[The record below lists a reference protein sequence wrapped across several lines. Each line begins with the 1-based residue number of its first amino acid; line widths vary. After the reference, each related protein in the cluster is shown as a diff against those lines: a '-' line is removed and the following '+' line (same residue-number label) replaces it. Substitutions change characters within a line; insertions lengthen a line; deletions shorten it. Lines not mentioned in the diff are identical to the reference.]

1 MAQYNHIELDS
12 NSIEGQ
18 RDLGPPDTG
27 NETPGDTNSDAEK
40 SAPVVNWPANNA
52 PDGGRDAW
60 LCVLGTWCTSI
71 CAFGWLNS
79 VGVFQ
84 QYYEA
89 GPLRQYSSST
99 IAWIPSLQ
107 IFFMMA
113 MGPIVGKVFDKY
125 GPRYLLSGGL
135 FLHVFGLMMASISHK
150 YYQIMLSQGVCS
162 AIGVAAIFQPGYNC
176 INGWFNRKRGL
187 AFGIV
192 STGSSLGGIIFPIML
207 NRLIRS
213 VGYGWAMRTCAFM
226 ILLLLI
232 IAVLT
237 IRCRL
242 PPHPHPITRS
252 EMAQPFQEPE
262 FRFLMAGMF
271 FLTFGIYVPIDYLS
285 VEAYAHGMDPSLAQ
299 YLVSILNA
307 GSLFGRLF
315 SGYLSDRIGKYNTF
329 VTACATTGILIL
341 AFWIPGHGNAATIV
355 FGALFGFTSG
365 AYVSLIAAL
374 VVQISPLKEIGFR
387 TGIVFFIGA
396 APGLV
401 TNPIAG
407 AIIDKTGSWAGL
419 KVFAGVLCLVGTAF
433 IFCTR
438 IARTG
443 WKLLAV
449 F

>member
-1 MAQYNHIELDS
+1 MSDML
-12 NSIEGQ
+12 
-18 RDLGPPDTG
+18 TW
-27 NETPGDTNSDAEK
+27 TN
-40 SAPVVNWPANNA
+40 
-52 PDGGRDAW
+52 
-60 LCVLGTWCTSI
+60 
-71 CAFGWLNS
+71 
-79 VGVFQ
+79 
-84 QYYEA
+84 
-89 GPLRQYSSST
+89 
-99 IAWIPSLQ
+99 
-107 IFFMMA
+107 
-113 MGPIVGKVFDKY
+113 
-125 GPRYLLSGGL
+125 
-135 FLHVFGLMMASISHK
+135 
-150 YYQIMLSQGVCS
+150 
-162 AIGVAAIFQPGYNC
+162 
-176 INGWFNRKRGL
+176 
-187 AFGIV
+187 
-192 STGSSLGGIIFPIML
+192 
-207 NRLIRS
+207 
-213 VGYGWAMRTCAFM
+213 
-226 ILLLLI
+226 
-232 IAVLT
+232 
-237 IRCRL
+237 
-242 PPHPHPITRS
+242 
-252 EMAQPFQEPE
+252 
-262 FRFLMAGMF
+262 
-271 FLTFGIYVPIDYLS
+271 
-285 VEAYAHGMDPSLAQ
+285 
-299 YLVSILNA
+299 
-307 GSLFGRLF
+307 SLFGRLF